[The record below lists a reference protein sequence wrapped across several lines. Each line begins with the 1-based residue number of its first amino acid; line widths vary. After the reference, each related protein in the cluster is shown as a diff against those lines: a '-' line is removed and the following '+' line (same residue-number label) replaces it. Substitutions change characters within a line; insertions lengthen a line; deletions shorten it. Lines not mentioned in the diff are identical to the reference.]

1 MIEEKVLEILE
12 GLCSGEDLSSR
23 EELVDSRVLDSLTI
37 VALVAEIEDTFHIVI
52 PTVDIV
58 ADNFNSVSSIEALVS
73 RLVEDQIGS

>member
-12 GLCSGEDLSSR
+12 GLCPGEDLSSR

-58 ADNFNSVSSIEALVS
+58 AANFNSVSSISALIS

>member
-12 GLCSGEDLSSR
+12 GPCLGEDLSSR

>member
-12 GLCSGEDLSSR
+12 GLCLGEDLSSR

-58 ADNFNSVSSIEALVS
+58 ADNFNSVSSISALIS

>member
-12 GLCSGEDLSSR
+12 GLCLGEDLSSR

-37 VALVAEIEDTFHIVI
+37 VALVAEIEDAFHIVI

-58 ADNFNSVSSIEALVS
+58 ADNFNSVSSISALIS

>member
-12 GLCSGEDLSSR
+12 GLCLGEDLSSR

>member
-1 MIEEKVLEILE
+1 M
-12 GLCSGEDLSSR
+12 
-23 EELVDSRVLDSLTI
+23 DSRVLDSLTI